1 MLPRLDDEQMESLGR
16 RAFAVRTA
24 RHDAVTREREARA
37 LVERWIER
45 QGTA

>member
-1 MLPRLDDEQMESLGR
+1 MEALGL

-24 RHDAVTREREARA
+24 RHEAIGKEREARA
-37 LVERWIER
+37 LVERWIEA